1 MSYKCAVTTGDWS
14 AGATWR
20 TNFNT
25 PTMHASSNLTIT
37 VGGVFTEDQVAPN
50 STDKIEGLVFAPVAG
65 YAGRTITITLQEN
78 SVDVGTP
85 IVLTGNNIRLNQP
98 MLALLASGFTVT
110 SGRTYRFKIQT
121 DAGAPTCA
129 LSTTA
134 TRGAAI
140 ILKDTTGAPAAGDH
154 PYVLPIN
161 ASTGITVT
169 IDNTSAVAGDG
180 SAPISVFY
188 TGLLLRS
195 WNNMCIGAAASVAA
209 EVAFK
214 TNADTKLT
222 WSSNILVYP
231 GAKWTQKPDSSHRSD
246 MYMSAASALSCFF
259 GGYDGAIVDVEGDPK
274 ANPDYWRTTLVSGLG
289 TAASPA
295 VTATPVDWKVGDYVY
310 FAPGTNSGTNYN
322 EGEYRYIITKN
333 SSSSYVLSST
343 KGGSENALVYT
354 HTSSY
359 IFNATHNVRWDA
371 LTANSWHINLN
382 DTTSGGANMVFK
394 NADLSGLTTSGSTA
408 RAAFCVNG
416 TATIEDLSHADNT
429 TAGAVFNW
437 PNNVYSTH
445 PTIKRL
451 FTANGGSAGNSQ
463 DGRIILSGTNNK
475 FFEDC
480 WVADSS
486 KVGWKIAGN
495 NNTFTRCGGV
505 AGGKGGAL
513 PELYGSWNIT
523 GNYNQFI
530 SCESHAERGYGI
542 LLYQS
547 VVDSVFTNFISGTK
561 ADNKLGTISKSSSF
575 IDYCKVVF
583 LGLVQS
589 ETNLILN
596 YRTNLS
602 EGSEIAFQD
611 LNGNTSQHRWY
622 TNHGSFWSAGS
633 GLTDTTVRTA
643 SSLSL
648 AIKPEDSTLGGAVM
662 SVKIPANPT
671 SIAQFYGYIYR
682 NATFSSGVI
691 KVDLFLPGNTTVTPD
706 ATYTLPT
713 TTGAWLPFVLSAY
726 NSNTT
731 SRYAT
736 IRLTAVSSTAGA
748 YAFLDDIYDA
758 GTGNKVAGLDLWDNG
773 KISPI
778 IVASDYSSIPDQARV
793 AVWSDTDTYGAGTK
807 ADDLANATAPSASAV
822 ADAVW
827 DEAKSAHTTAGTYG
841 KSVADQEILTKGLY
855 GK

>member
-1 MSYKCAVTTGDWS
+1 MAYKCAIGTGDWS
-14 AGATWR
+14 VAATWR
-20 TNFNT
+20 TNFNA

-50 STDKIEGLVFAPVAG
+50 STDKIEGLVIAPVSG
-65 YAGRTITITLQEN
+65 FAGRTITVTLQEN

-85 IVLTGNNIRLNQP
+85 VVIVGNNIRLNQP
-98 MLALLASGFTVT
+98 MLIVLASTFTVT
-110 SGRTYRFKIQT
+110 TGRTYRFKIQT
-121 DAGAPTCA
+121 DAGAPIMA

-154 PYVLPIN
+154 AYVLPPN
-161 ASTGITVT
+161 AASNLTVT
-169 IDNTSAVAGDG
+169 IDNTSAVTGDG
-180 SAPISVFY
+180 ATPISVFH
-188 TGLLLRS
+188 TGVLLRS
-195 WNNMCIGAAASVAA
+195 WNNMCVGAGTSVAA

-214 TNADTKLT
+214 TNTNTKLT
-222 WSSNILVYP
+222 WNSNILIYP
-231 GAKWTQKPDSSHRSD
+231 GAKWTQKPIAANRSD
-246 MYMSAASALSCFF
+246 LYMSAATSLSCFI
-259 GGYDGAIVDVEGDPK
+259 GVYDGAIIDVQGAARATPE
-274 ANPDYWRTTLVSGLG
+274 YWRTTLVSGVG

-295 VTATPVDWKVGDYVY
+295 VMSTPVDWAVGDYIH
-310 FAPGTNSGTNYN
+310 FSPGTNSATNYN
-322 EGEYRYIITKN
+322 EGEYRYVITKVN
-333 SSSSYVLSST
+333 ATTYVLSNTS
-343 KGGSENALVYT
+343 GGSENALTFSHVGA
-354 HTSSY
+354 HV
-359 IFNATHNVRWDA
+359 FNGTHNVRFDA
-371 LTANSWHINLN
+371 LTANSWHLNVN
-382 DTTSGGANMVFK
+382 DTTSGGVNATFK
-394 NADLSGLTTSGSTA
+394 NVMLSGLTTSGSIA

-416 TATIEDLSHADNT
+416 TATLEDLSHMDNT

-437 PNNVYSTH
+437 PSNVTANH

-480 WVADSS
+480 WVADSN

-495 NNTFTRCGGV
+495 NNTFTSCGGT

-523 GNYNQFI
+523 GNFNRFI
-530 SCESHAERGYGI
+530 NCESHADRGYSI
-542 LLYQS
+542 LLYNS

-561 ADNKLGTISKSSSF
+561 ANSKLGTISKSTSF
-575 IDYCKVVF
+575 VDYCKVVF

-589 ETNLILN
+589 ETNLIVN

-602 EGSEIAFQD
+602 EGSEVTFQD

-633 GLTDTTVRTA
+633 GLTDTTVRTPG
-643 SSLSL
+643 SLSL

-662 SVKIPANPT
+662 SVKVPAAPSST
-671 SIAQFYGYIYR
+671 VQFYGYLYR
-682 NATFSSGVI
+682 NPTFSAGVL
-691 KVDLFLPGNTTVTPD
+691 KAELFLPGNTSGIPD
-706 ATYTLPT
+706 ATQTMAL
-713 TTGAWLPFVLSAY
+713 TTGQWLPFTLTAY
-726 NSNTT
+726 NANTT

-736 IRLTAVSSTAGA
+736 VKITAVSSTAGA

-778 IVASDYSSIPDQARV
+778 IVAADYSSIPDQSRV
-793 AVWSDTDTYGAGTK
+793 AVWSDNASYAANSKGGLQVST
-807 ADDLANATAPSASAV
+807 ADDADTAAN
-822 ADAVW
+822 
-827 DEAKSAHTTAGTYG
+827 K
-841 KSVADQEILTKGLY
+841 
-855 GK
+855 